1 MHINSHLTQHAL
13 SYANLI
19 NISVGVKEMVH
30 RTFKNFAPHT
40 NKKEID
46 FDLIKRYITMEGIR
60 NFFDNNP
67 EYKKINLFNDWY
79 ITSGLTNI
87 SKGNNIL
94 FKYLIL
100 IFLIFN
106 FLIFILLFCYSYP
119 IPEYSKYKGFSTT

>member
-106 FLIFILLFCYSYP
+106 FLIFILLFLL
-119 IPEYSKYKGFSTT
+119 

>member
-1 MHINSHLTQHAL
+1 MHINFHLTQYAL

-67 EYKKINLFNDWY
+67 DYKKINLFNDWY
-79 ITSGLTNI
+79 ITNDLINI
-87 SKGNNIL
+87 SEGNNIL
-94 FKYLIL
+94 FKYLIFNILNLL
-100 IFLIFN
+100 IF
-106 FLIFILLFCYSYP
+106 
-119 IPEYSKYKGFSTT
+119 

>member
-1 MHINSHLTQHAL
+1 
-13 SYANLI
+13 
-19 NISVGVKEMVH
+19 MVH

-46 FDLIKRYITMEGIR
+46 FDLIKRYITTEGIR

-67 EYKKINLFNDWY
+67 DYKKINLFNDWY

-94 FKYLIL
+94 FNI
-100 IFLIFN
+100 
-106 FLIFILLFCYSYP
+106 
-119 IPEYSKYKGFSTT
+119 